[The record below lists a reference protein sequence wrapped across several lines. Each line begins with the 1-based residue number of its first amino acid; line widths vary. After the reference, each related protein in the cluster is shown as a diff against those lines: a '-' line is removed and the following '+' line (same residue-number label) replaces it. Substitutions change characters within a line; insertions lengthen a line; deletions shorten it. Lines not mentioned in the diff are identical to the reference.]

1 MLPVGDGIK
10 GNGCMCPSA
19 IDGGSGAPRVKS
31 VLLNGKPLK
40 GYTISHSDI
49 LKGGTLEFRFG

>member
-1 MLPVGDGIK
+1 MR
-10 GNGCMCPSA
+10 PSA
-19 IDGGSGAPRVKS
+19 IDGGAGAPRVKS

-49 LKGGTLEFRFG
+49 LKGGTLEFRLG